1 MVIIS
6 LNRVVFKS
14 ISTLINAGIWSD
26 AWCMYHAF
34 DNESYFILYQ
44 KNKLTVVS
52 LIKDMAWKIGY
63 SFIYNH
69 SRYSSLGQRN
79 LIYKSALLAFEIIF
93 IGLRK
98 WWFLKKVWEMMIIFF
113 IIYYLFLFIEIDI
126 VAFWSLIIY
135 SIC

>member
-44 KNKLTVVS
+44 KNELTVVS